1 MRRTGEAQEAAIN
14 RTSMARVHRWRAW
27 WLLSLT
33 ALVVAVAVL
42 TGPASSAPIAEA
54 DGPAPARGVVRY
66 DREGTARTGVFA
78 RLVDDAVFQP
88 LVKYLTDCEGPGST
102 SDCGGAPAR
111 WRASAL
117 PIEVCTAQGSRPGG
131 LSAEE
136 FRAAVAA
143 AVTTWNAQE
152 FAGGIRYRGDCSN
165 VDFWVFNNLRNEI
178 GWDDSRRALSGTQ
191 AAVTRSTLP
200 LVGGVR
206 EIREAD
212 VVLDPALARVP
223 RVCLESTIVHE
234 LGHLLGFG
242 HSDDR
247 GDLMYP
253 SFDPSALATCKVTPT
268 ASERDRMQALYGIDR
283 APTVTVS
290 GGGAAEPSAVVI
302 ATAVGTDPEGGP
314 LQYEWQQV
322 SGPIVPL
329 ITEGATARFV
339 APAEPGGTVTLRVT
353 ALDPYG
359 HAASA
364 QAVFVVGASGA
375 APGVAPS
382 LETFLAGTDGNASLG
397 WTPSAGAVTYE
408 LCSRPAGLA
417 VEFECTPVAEP
428 RVSVSW
434 DTVLGANGRAADH
447 RVIALA
453 ERETYLRG
461 CNAQGCSAPGTGGLT
476 GGLRWAQWGIDYDY
490 LVFAYDVGGVQFTI
504 AGIVNVSGEAR
515 SFTVGTG
522 PVAEPGQHRL
532 TSCGRIQPGQVC
544 FAFSGP
550 GGRHGEYVDILT
562 EAPDRPTTEHRV
574 RVR

>member
-1 MRRTGEAQEAAIN
+1 
-14 RTSMARVHRWRAW
+14 MARVHWRAW
-27 WLLSLT
+27 LLCSLT
-33 ALVVAVAVL
+33 ALSVAAGFL
-42 TGPASSAPIAEA
+42 LGPAVRAPLAEA
-54 DGPAPARGVVRY
+54 DGPAPRQGGVRY
-66 DREGTARTGVFA
+66 DREGAARTGVFA
-78 RLVDDAVFQP
+78 RLVDDTVFQP

-102 SDCGGAPAR
+102 SDCGGTPAR

-117 PIEVCTAQGSRPGG
+117 PVEVCTAQGSRPAS
-131 LSAEE
+131 LAAEE

-143 AVTTWNAQE
+143 AVATWNAQE
-152 FAGGIRYRGDCSN
+152 FAGGISYRGDCTG
-165 VDFWVFNNLRNEI
+165 VDFWIFNNLRNEI

-200 LVGGVR
+200 LVGGAR

-212 VVLDPALARVP
+212 VVLDPALGRVP
-223 RVCLESTIVHE
+223 RVCLESTVVHE
-234 LGHLLGFG
+234 FGHLLGFG

-247 GDLMYP
+247 ADLMYP
-253 SFDPSALATCKVTPT
+253 SFDPSALATCKVTPST
-268 ASERDRMQALYGIDR
+268 AERDRIQALYGIDR
-283 APTVTVS
+283 APTVTVA
-290 GGGAAEPSAVVI
+290 GGGAVEPSAAVV
-302 ATAVGTDPEGGP
+302 ATATGSDPEGGAVVF
-314 LQYEWQQV
+314 EWKQV
-322 SGPIVPL
+322 SGPVVTL
-329 ITEGATARFV
+329 ITEGAAARFI
-339 APAEPGGTVTLRVT
+339 APAEQGATVALEVT
-353 ALDPYG
+353 ALDAYG
-359 HAASA
+359 HRANA
-364 QAVFVVGASGA
+364 QAVFVVGASGT

-397 WTPSAGAVTYE
+397 WAPSTGAVTYE

-417 VEFECTPVAEP
+417 VEFECTPIAEP

-434 DTVLGANGRAADH
+434 DTVLGANGRAGDH

-461 CNAQGCSAPGTGGLT
+461 CNSQGCSAPGTGGLT

-522 PVAEPGQHRL
+522 PAAEPGQHRL

-562 EAPDRPTTEHRV
+562 EAADRPTTEHRV